1 MELVEERSFSRSG
14 KHAMRRLVLVVS
26 KDGVREPEARRVR
39 TKPLYA
45 RGEAY
50 LLRDVS
56 VGEGEYLVQASFV
69 RNLRGHV
76 KGTIEVYTGDG
87 ALVYRAVYRKLK
99 IRRSMG
105 DPKYAWVV
113 QRVVEHLKLP
123 VKRMNLGYGR

>member
-14 KHAMRRLVLVVS
+14 KHAVRRLVLVVS
-26 KDGVREPEARRVR
+26 KEGVREPEARRIRV
-39 TKPLYA
+39 KPLYVK
-45 RGEAY
+45 GEAY
-50 LLRDVS
+50 LLKDVR

-76 KGTIEVYTGDG
+76 KGTMEVYTGDG

-99 IRRSMG
+99 VRRSMG

-113 QRVVEHLKLP
+113 KKVVEHLKLP
-123 VKRMNLGYGR
+123 VKRMSLGYGY

>member
-14 KHAMRRLVLVVS
+14 KHAVRRLVLVVS
-26 KDGVREPEARRVR
+26 KEGVHEPEARRVR

-50 LLRDVS
+50 LLRDVRI
-56 VGEGEYLVQASFV
+56 GGGEYLVQASFV
-69 RNLRGHV
+69 RNLRGQV
-76 KGTIEVYTGDG
+76 RGVIEVYTGDG

-105 DPKYAWVV
+105 DPRYAWVV
-113 QRVVEHLKLP
+113 QRVAEHLKLP

>member
-14 KHAMRRLVLVVS
+14 KHAVRRLVLVVS
-26 KDGVREPEARRVR
+26 KEGVREPEAKRIRV
-39 TKPLYA
+39 KPLYVK
-45 RGEAY
+45 GEAY
-50 LLRDVS
+50 LLKDVR

-76 KGTIEVYTGDG
+76 KGTMEVYTGDG

-99 IRRSMG
+99 VRRSMG

-113 QRVVEHLKLP
+113 KKVVEHLKLP
-123 VKRMNLGYGR
+123 VKRMSLGYGY